1 MAPDLSPKNLGRV
14 LDQAFDIYRANFRTI
29 TLSSLAVIFPFALL
43 MGVAQVFYTRGL
55 LAIIPTFL
63 ESSTPGELSRLQ
75 VWTLLSS
82 GVSPAFW
89 IAQLYIAVAIYSW
102 LPAMMYGERPTVR
115 QLLRLRLMRLV
126 MYGLTAWLVSL
137 LAGLGLLFLLVPGIV
152 VAVFLAFAPIITVA
166 EEASVGRAFS
176 RSFALAGGNA
186 WRIIR
191 FFLLLSVFTFVLET
205 AVDSPAFIRQIVEG
219 LQNPDALFAAV
230 SPGWKFIEG
239 LLTALAISL
248 VYPFSRIAW
257 YCFYLDVRARREGM
271 DMVARARA
279 LAEESR

>member
-29 TLSSLAVIFPFALL
+29 ALSSLVVIFPFALL

-55 LAIIPTFL
+55 LALLPTFM
-63 ESSTPGELSRLQ
+63 ESATPDDLGRLQ

-89 IAQLYIAVAIYSW
+89 IAQLYIAVGVYSW
-102 LPAMMYGERPTVR
+102 APAMLHGVRPTVR
-115 QLLRLRLMRLV
+115 QFLRPKIMRLV

-137 LAGLGLLFLLVPGIV
+137 LTGLGLVFLLVPGIV
-152 VAVFLAFAPIITVA
+152 LATFLAFAPIVTIA

-176 RSFALAGGNA
+176 RSFALAGGSA

-205 AVDSPAFIRQIVEG
+205 AVNSPAFIRQIVES
-219 LQNPDALFAAV
+219 LQNPEALFAAV
-230 SPGWKFIEG
+230 SPGWKFTEG

-257 YCFYLDVRARREGM
+257 YCFYLDIRARREGM
-271 DMVARARA
+271 DMVARART